1 MPKLPKAFTHFSET
15 YPDLSEAY
23 EALAGRCH
31 KAGPLSKRERALVK
45 LGIAIGARQ
54 EGALHSHT
62 RKALELGILPEEIR
76 HVAILALTTVGF
88 PNMMAALTWMDDL
101 LPAKEKNKGRGSK
114 RRK

>member
-1 MPKLPKAFTHFSET
+1 MPKLPKAFTHFAEI

-23 EALAGRCH
+23 EALSGRCH
-31 KAGPLSKRERALVK
+31 EAGPLSKRERALVK

-62 RKALELGILPEEIR
+62 RKALALGISPEEIR
-76 HVAILALTTVGF
+76 HAAILALTTVGF

-101 LPAKEKNKGRGSK
+101 LPAPKKTKGKGSK
-114 RRK
+114 RRH